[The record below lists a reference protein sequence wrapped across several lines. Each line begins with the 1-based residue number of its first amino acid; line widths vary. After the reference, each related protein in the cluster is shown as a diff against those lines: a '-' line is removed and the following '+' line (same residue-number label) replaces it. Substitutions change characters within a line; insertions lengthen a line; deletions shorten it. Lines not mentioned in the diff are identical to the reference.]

1 MSIIS
6 ITIMES
12 TMIAYWCQ
20 LIFMFNILSRRIQ
33 MWQWPKFHDSHV
45 DTIEK
50 SNKNKEKKICWMQMI
65 IPLDIK
71 NVEMQCD
78 SVVWLWVCV
87 LPWMESLLN
96 SDNMC
101 TWSHQLTKQNKK
113 KKAQNPKHS
122 KKLIFFPSWKAAQL
136 LQTMKLLPQLAVF
149 KKGAANGC
157 DLGRIYINNWKS

>member
-113 KKAQNPKHS
+113 KAQNPKHS
-122 KKLIFFPSWKAAQL
+122 KKLIFFSFLKGCSTSSNNEIIASVGC
-136 LQTMKLLPQLAVF
+136 LQ
-149 KKGAANGC
+149 KGGSKWFFMSKVVI
-157 DLGRIYINNWKS
+157 LEEYI